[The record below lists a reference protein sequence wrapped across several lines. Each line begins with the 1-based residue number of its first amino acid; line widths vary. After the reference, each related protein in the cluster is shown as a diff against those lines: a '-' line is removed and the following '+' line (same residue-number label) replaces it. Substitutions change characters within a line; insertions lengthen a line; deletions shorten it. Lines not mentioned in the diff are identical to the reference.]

1 MTASTQHPLAAE
13 WLERLRTASAALP
26 ASEQADLLADIE
38 AHLAESI
45 PADATEAEV
54 RDALDRMGDPEE
66 IVAEAQGSPLPVAP
80 RRGTLEWVA
89 IVLLLAGGLL
99 FVLGWF
105 VGVALLWASR
115 AWTVRDKLIGTFVV
129 PGGLAAFFIPL
140 LWGLVGASQVCT
152 SGAGQKTVCQGG
164 LSPTETVVF
173 FVSLFATL
181 VLPMITAVYLA
192 RRADRPRTV

>member
-129 PGGLAAFFIPL
+129 PGGLAAFFFPL
-140 LWGLVGASQVCT
+140 LWGLTGASEVCVG
-152 SGAGQKTVCQGG
+152 GAGQKTVCRGG
-164 LSPTETVVF
+164 LSATETAVF

-192 RRADRPRTV
+192 RRADRPRPA

>member
-80 RRGTLEWVA
+80 RRGTLEWPCA
-89 IVLLLAGGLL
+89 
-99 FVLGWF
+99 
-105 VGVALLWASR
+105 ALRHRDPSVSGTAE
-115 AWTVRDKLIGTFVV
+115 VRDEL
-129 PGGLAAFFIPL
+129 
-140 LWGLVGASQVCT
+140 
-152 SGAGQKTVCQGG
+152 CQGCHAIFEIAASSG
-164 LSPTETVVF
+164 SYPG
-173 FVSLFATL
+173 
-181 VLPMITAVYLA
+181 
-192 RRADRPRTV
+192 